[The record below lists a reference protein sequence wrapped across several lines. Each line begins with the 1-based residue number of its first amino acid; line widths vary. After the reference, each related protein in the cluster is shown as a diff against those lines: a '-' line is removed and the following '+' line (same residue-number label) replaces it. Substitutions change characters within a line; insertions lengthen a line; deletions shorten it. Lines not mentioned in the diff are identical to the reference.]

1 MTSHNID
8 IEVADWLR
16 ISDFVEKEEQKKEQ
30 QKARKAKADAEAQ
43 SIADWYSYE
52 GSPGAKLVYSIK
64 CENDKKI
71 QEARSIKIKEWYQTE
86 SSFARR
92 VRQGISF

>member
-1 MTSHNID
+1 MTSHTID

-16 ISDFVEKEEQKKEQ
+16 ISDFVENEEQK
-30 QKARKAKADAEAQ
+30 KARKAKADAEIQ
-43 SIADWYSYE
+43 SIADWYNYE
-52 GSPGAKLVYSIK
+52 GSPGAKLAYKIK

-71 QEARSIKIKEWYQTE
+71 QEARSKKIKEWYQTE

-92 VRQGISF
+92 QRQGISF